1 MTTTTSAVNNKTYT
15 RNKPTMTFS
24 LPSDITT
31 LIDSLSIT
39 VGINKSLVVER
50 IFGLVL
56 EKASM
61 DEIIEV
67 LVGKK

>member
-1 MTTTTSAVNNKTYT
+1 
-15 RNKPTMTFS
+15 MTFS
-24 LPSDITT
+24 LPSDIST

-56 EKASM
+56 EKVPM
-61 DEIIEV
+61 DEIIDA